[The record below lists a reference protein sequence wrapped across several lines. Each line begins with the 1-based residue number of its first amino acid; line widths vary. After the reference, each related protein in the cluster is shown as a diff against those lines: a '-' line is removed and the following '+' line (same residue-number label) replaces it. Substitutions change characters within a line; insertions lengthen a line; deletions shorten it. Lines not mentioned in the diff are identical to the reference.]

1 MKLSKKLVAALSAGA
16 MAFAMFGMAGCSASD
31 EPDTP
36 VESTTEEINAQDI
49 EVTGSGFTVLP
60 DQTVSYAFTVENP
73 NEGYV
78 ANSVTFTIEG
88 YDENDVMLIG
98 GGETI
103 QEVYPGITTAA
114 AGTSYLSDP
123 SAEIARFEIKPLMQN
138 VLWTKTTETPEELN
152 SKFELSNTEVTETD
166 GSMVITGSIS
176 ADLGDTDSS
185 AESSLD
191 SREDA
196 HVVAILRDADGNIIC
211 GGAAMGIML
220 DPSMT
225 PITTA
230 TGTGVVP
237 GTVDEEG
244 NPIEPELDEEGNPI
258 EPNDAEL
265 VSGEPTEPELE
276 GEEAGEEGQS
286 TVAITTYTITIPG
299 IVQYATVDVYA
310 TPGI

>member
-1 MKLSKKLVAALSAGA
+1 MKLSKKLVAALSAGV
-16 MAFAMFGMAGCSASD
+16 MAFALFGMAGCSSEA
-31 EPDTP
+31 EDTTT
-36 VESTTEEINAQDI
+36 ESTTEEINAQDI
-49 EVTGSGFTVLP
+49 EVTASGYSVLP

-103 QEVYPGITTAA
+103 QEVYPGVTTAA

-123 SAEIARFEIKPLMQN
+123 SAKIARFEVKPLMQN

-152 SKFELSNTEVTETD
+152 STFQLSDMQVKEAD
-166 GSMVITGSIS
+166 GSMTITGNIS
-176 ADLGDTDSS
+176 TEMPS
-185 AESSLD
+185 AEDTAASALE
-191 SREDA
+191 SRKDA

-211 GGAAMGIML
+211 GGTAMGIML

-225 PITTA
+225 PITTSSSS
-230 TGTGVVP
+230 GGVVP
-237 GTVDEEG
+237 GTVDEDG
-244 NPIEPELDEEGNPI
+244 NLVDEEGNPV

-265 VSGEPTEPELE
+265 ISGEPTEAELQAE
-276 GEEAGEEGQS
+276 GEEGGNS
-286 TVAITTYTITIPG
+286 VATTTYTITIPG
-299 IVQYATVDVYA
+299 VVDYATVDVYA